1 MRRAPLAVARP
12 NERRVC
18 GKRPDRAAR
27 RRSEP
32 CGRRT
37 GGTGARAAVGG
48 GGGRGVHGR
57 GGGGAGCERVCGHVP
72 RHVPWCARAPHSRAT
87 PRAHAHSPATH
98 CAACSLAR
106 SSLLS
111 LPRTLFRRF
120 SVCPRL
126 PLISRPLTTSLS
138 SLSHSTIAQ
147 FPQIISPSPSAP
159 TCAQWRAARERAARE
174 RLRDLAVF
182 ERRRDD
188 PFSTSPLLAVKKFS
202 RTLGAGGV
210 AVPRDEIR
218 PPAVLMRA
226 LVHLVRI
233 VGGEGTGAGHGGWRG
248 AERGAVVLGEGR
260 MSESVYEFVSDRM
273 RGMRQDMAMQ
283 RIHGAQAV
291 HLLAPMVR
299 FHAAAAYEL
308 ATSLTHSLP
317 AAGREAGSAAAGTT
331 GRGGSGGG
339 SSASLRGKGGGRGEE
354 VASGAGRRGTTTC
367 APSSPSPS
375 AVHRFDAHLNL
386 KHLAEALRSLLFAFS
401 TCRHHA
407 ASAHACAPP
416 SPAQRSCS
424 ASSSS
429 ATATSGTGS
438 SSGGGVCTRT
448 GAATDDQG
456 GGVEG
461 GEAVD
466 SWGDDSGS
474 VADAEGVRR
483 AARGAALQGAGA
495 GGRNEEEQAVESWEE
510 REEEALEGG
519 QVGSAAGMA
528 AVEAGGGGGGEEVEE
543 EEDEEGEFTSLY
555 VILHMAP
562 HSHMPTCESL
572 APMLSSLRPSLLRSS
587 HMRLALSLLRCVL
600 LLGDGE
606 KGEGPGDGNGAGKG
620 GPLMSIPLHPSAG
633 HHQDSEEQLQA
644 LCRQLGMPLSPLD
657 ATPPSH
663 VPASAPPSLAPMS
676 PMALVPREPLHP
688 AVPAAGEGSG
698 GMMPC
703 SVVDAKR
710 VGFRLASLPAP
721 M

>member
-1 MRRAPLAVARP
+1 MSALAPLKP
-12 NERRVC
+12 C
-18 GKRPDRAAR
+18 AAR
-27 RRSEP
+27 Q
-32 CGRRT
+32 
-37 GGTGARAAVGG
+37 A
-48 GGGRGVHGR
+48 
-57 GGGGAGCERVCGHVP
+57 
-72 RHVPWCARAPHSRAT
+72 
-87 PRAHAHSPATH
+87 
-98 CAACSLAR
+98 
-106 SSLLS
+106 LS
-111 LPRTLFRRF
+111 LGQ
-120 SVCPRL
+120 
-126 PLISRPLTTSLS
+126 TS
-138 SLSHSTIAQ
+138 AAYVA
-147 FPQIISPSPSAP
+147 SAP
-159 TCAQWRAARERAARE
+159 TAQHGGAASHAGDARAERAREQLWVVGEVEECAGGEEGERAASECVGTCPDMCPARERAARE

-226 LVHLVRI
+226 LAHLVRI
-233 VGGEGTGAGHGGWRG
+233 VGGEGTGAGHGGGRG

-308 ATSLTHSLP
+308 ATAPPQAAP
-317 AAGREAGSAAAGTT
+317 AAAREAGTAAAGTT

-339 SSASLRGKGGGRGEE
+339 SSAAWRGKGGGRGEE
-354 VASGAGRRGTTTC
+354 VASGAGKRGTITSTC
-367 APSSPSPS
+367 VPSSPSPS

-407 ASAHACAPP
+407 ASAHARSSAP
-416 SPAQRSCS
+416 
-424 ASSSS
+424 SSSS
-429 ATATSGTGS
+429 TATRGTS
-438 SSGGGVCTRT
+438 SSGGVCTRT
-448 GAATDDQG
+448 GAATDQG

-466 SWGDDSGS
+466 TWGDDSGS
-474 VADAEGVRR
+474 VADAQGVRR

-495 GGRNEEEQAVESWEE
+495 GGRNEEEKAVESWEE
-510 REEEALEGG
+510 REEETLEGG
-519 QVGSAAGMA
+519 RVGSTAGMA

-543 EEDEEGEFTSLY
+543 EDEEDEEGEFTSLY

-572 APMLSSLRPSLLRSS
+572 APMLSSLRPSLLRSP
-587 HMRLALSLLRCVL
+587 HMRLALSLLRCAL
-600 LLGDGE
+600 LLASQ
-606 KGEGPGDGNGAGKG
+606 N
-620 GPLMSIPLHPSAG
+620 LLPLHQLTSPRPSPTCFPRPLSPTLPTPHARSS
-633 HHQDSEEQLQA
+633 QSLQLRSDSEEQVQA
-644 LCRQLGMPLSPLD
+644 LCRQLGMPLTPVD
-657 ATPPSH
+657 ASPPSH
-663 VPASAPPSLAPMS
+663 VPASAPPSLAPAS

-688 AVPAAGEGSG
+688 AVPAAVGEGSG

>member
-1 MRRAPLAVARP
+1 MSALAPLKP
-12 NERRVC
+12 C
-18 GKRPDRAAR
+18 AAR
-27 RRSEP
+27 Q
-32 CGRRT
+32 
-37 GGTGARAAVGG
+37 A
-48 GGGRGVHGR
+48 
-57 GGGGAGCERVCGHVP
+57 
-72 RHVPWCARAPHSRAT
+72 
-87 PRAHAHSPATH
+87 
-98 CAACSLAR
+98 
-106 SSLLS
+106 LS
-111 LPRTLFRRF
+111 LGQ
-120 SVCPRL
+120 
-126 PLISRPLTTSLS
+126 TS
-138 SLSHSTIAQ
+138 AAYVA
-147 FPQIISPSPSAP
+147 SAP
-159 TCAQWRAARERAARE
+159 TAQHGGAASHAGDARAERAREQLWVVGEVEECAGGEEGERAASECVGTCPDMCPARERAARE

-188 PFSTSPLLAVKKFS
+188 FFSTSPLLAVKKFS

-226 LVHLVRI
+226 LAHLVRI
-233 VGGEGTGAGHGGWRG
+233 VGGEGTGAGHGGGRG

-308 ATSLTHSLP
+308 ATAPPQAAP
-317 AAGREAGSAAAGTT
+317 AAAREAGTAAAGTT
-331 GRGGSGGG
+331 GRGGSGGS
-339 SSASLRGKGGGRGEE
+339 SSAAWRGKGGGRGEE
-354 VASGAGRRGTTTC
+354 VASGAGKRGTITSTC
-367 APSSPSPS
+367 VPSSPSPS

-407 ASAHACAPP
+407 ASAHARSSAP
-416 SPAQRSCS
+416 
-424 ASSSS
+424 SSSS
-429 ATATSGTGS
+429 SSTATRGTS
-438 SSGGGVCTRT
+438 SSGGVCTRT
-448 GAATDDQG
+448 GAATDQG

-466 SWGDDSGS
+466 TWGDDSGS
-474 VADAEGVRR
+474 VADAQGVRR

-495 GGRNEEEQAVESWEE
+495 GGRNEEEKAVESWEE
-510 REEEALEGG
+510 REEETLEGG
-519 QVGSAAGMA
+519 RVGSTAGMA

-543 EEDEEGEFTSLY
+543 EDEEDEEGEFTSLY

-572 APMLSSLRPSLLRSS
+572 APMLSSLRPSLLRSP
-587 HMRLALSLLRCVL
+587 HMRLALSLLRCYRTNNAIRFFRL
-600 LLGDGE
+600 LRSVFL
-606 KGEGPGDGNGAGKG
+606 KAMHAAGYRQH
-620 GPLMSIPLHPSAG
+620 PIPLH
-633 HHQDSEEQLQA
+633 HLDSEEQVQA
-644 LCRQLGMPLSPLD
+644 LCRQLGMPLTPVD
-657 ATPPSH
+657 ASPPSH
-663 VPASAPPSLAPMS
+663 VPASAPPSLAPAS

-688 AVPAAGEGSG
+688 AVPAAVGEGSG

>member
-1 MRRAPLAVARP
+1 MNVAAMVLDSSCWLSGGRFGDYSDAMCDLLGRTGRISALLLLLTRTYFSAPMSAVAPLKP
-12 NERRVC
+12 C
-18 GKRPDRAAR
+18 AAR
-27 RRSEP
+27 
-32 CGRRT
+32 
-37 GGTGARAAVGG
+37 
-48 GGGRGVHGR
+48 
-57 GGGGAGCERVCGHVP
+57 
-72 RHVPWCARAPHSRAT
+72 
-87 PRAHAHSPATH
+87 HSPSLGQTSAT
-98 CAACSLAR
+98 CAA
-106 SSLLS
+106 
-111 LPRTLFRRF
+111 
-120 SVCPRL
+120 
-126 PLISRPLTTSLS
+126 
-138 SLSHSTIAQ
+138 
-147 FPQIISPSPSAP
+147 SAP
-159 TCAQWRAARERAARE
+159 TAQHGGAASHAGDARVERAREQLWVVGEAEECAGGEEGERAANECAGTCPDMCPARERAARE

-226 LVHLVRI
+226 LAHLVRI

-291 HLLAPMVR
+291 QLLAPMVR

-308 ATSLTHSLP
+308 ATSPPQAVP
-317 AAGREAGSAAAGTT
+317 AAGQEAGTAAASTT
-331 GRGGSGGG
+331 GRAGSGSG
-339 SSASLRGKGGGRGEE
+339 SSAAWRGKGGGRGEE
-354 VASGAGRRGTTTC
+354 VASGAGKRGATSC
-367 APSSPSPS
+367 ASSSASPS

-407 ASAHACAPP
+407 ASAHARAPP
-416 SPAQRSCS
+416 SPARHGSS
-424 ASSSS
+424 APSSNATAISGTSSSS
-429 ATATSGTGS
+429 S
-438 SSGGGVCTRT
+438 GVCTRI
-448 GAATDDQG
+448 GAATGPGD
-456 GGVEG
+456 GVEG

-474 VADAEGVRR
+474 VADVEGMRR

-495 GGRNEEEQAVESWEE
+495 GGRNEEGQEVESWEE

-528 AVEAGGGGGGEEVEE
+528 AVEAGGGGGGEEV

-572 APMLSSLRPSLLRSS
+572 APMLSSLRPSLLRSP
-587 HMRLALSLLRCVL
+587 HMRLALSLLRCYRTNNAIRFFRLVRERATYLQACL
-600 LLGDGE
+600 LHFHFTALRSVFL
-606 KGEGPGDGNGAGKG
+606 KAVHAAGYRQH
-620 GPLMSIPLHPSAG
+620 PIPLHRLALLFLL
-633 HHQDSEEQLQA
+633 DSEEQLQA

-663 VPASAPPSLAPMS
+663 VPASAAPSLAPSS

-688 AVPAAGEGSG
+688 AVPAAAGEGSG